1 MILFYN
7 RWEGGGR
14 RESLEIENPMT
25 ASPLTDMTGPFLSV
39 KFYSVG
45 EFFQKQ

>member
-14 RESLEIENPMT
+14 RESLEIGNPMT
-25 ASPLTDMTGPFLSV
+25 ASPLTDMTGPFS
-39 KFYSVG
+39 FAS
-45 EFFQKQ
+45 FFP

>member
-14 RESLEIENPMT
+14 RESLEIGNPMT
-25 ASPLTDMTGPFLSV
+25 AFSDRYDWAFLFCLLFSLR
-39 KFYSVG
+39 YATIMI
-45 EFFQKQ
+45 